1 MKEDETVSLSIKVK
15 VKKLSEKVG
24 SLFPLPFY
32 ASPGAAGMDICA
44 CLDEPLAVRP
54 LERVQVP
61 TGIAVK
67 IPPGV
72 VGLLFPRS
80 GNAWRLGMT
89 LSNAVGVI
97 DSDYTGEIRV
107 LLTNLDPDRPFLIEP
122 GQRIAQLVFVP
133 VFRAELETVEE
144 LEETDRG
151 SGGFGSTGR

>member
-1 MKEDETVSLSIKVK
+1 MSLSIKVH

-24 SLFPLPFY
+24 ELWPLPFY
-32 ASPGAAGMDICA
+32 ASSGAAGMDICA
-44 CLDEPLAVRP
+44 CLDEPVEVRP
-54 LERVQVP
+54 LERVQIP

-80 GNAWRLGMT
+80 GSAWQVGMT

-97 DSDYTGEIRV
+97 DSDYTGEIKI
-107 LLTNLDPDRPFLIEP
+107 LITNLDPQRPFIIEA
-122 GQRIAQLVFVP
+122 GQRIAQIVFVP
-133 VFRAELETVEE
+133 VLRAELELVEE

>member
-1 MKEDETVSLSIKVK
+1 LDFSIRVG
-15 VKKLSEKVG
+15 VKKLSAKVG
-24 SLFPLPFY
+24 SSVSLPFY
-32 ASPGAAGMDICA
+32 ATEGAAGMDLCA
-44 CLDEPLAVRP
+44 CLEEEIIVKP

-67 IPPGV
+67 IPSHV
-72 VGLLFPRS
+72 VGLVFPRS

-107 LLTNLDPDRPFLIEP
+107 LITNLDPERPFIVKP
-122 GQRIAQLVFVP
+122 GDRIAQLVFVP
-133 VFRAELETVEE
+133 VLSARLELVEE
-144 LEETDRG
+144 LEETERG

>member
-1 MKEDETVSLSIKVK
+1 MDFSIRVG
-15 VKKLSEKVG
+15 VKKLSAKVG
-24 SLFPLPFY
+24 SSVSLPFY
-32 ASPGAAGMDICA
+32 ATEGAAGMDLCA
-44 CLDEPLAVRP
+44 CLEEEIIVKP

-67 IPPGV
+67 IPSHV
-72 VGLLFPRS
+72 VGLVFPRS

-107 LLTNLDPDRPFLIEP
+107 LITNLDPERPFIVKP
-122 GQRIAQLVFVP
+122 GDRIAQLVFVP
-133 VFRAELETVEE
+133 VLSARLELVEE
-144 LEETDRG
+144 LEETERG